1 MNAIPE
7 PRMVAVR
14 IHAPDFG
21 LHGTAALPDLISAS
35 SQGVFMMLR
44 MLFGAQ
50 WDLEIKII
58 VVATPGIKL
67 CPASRAARATLHVF
81 ENG

>member
-1 MNAIPE
+1 
-7 PRMVAVR
+7 
-14 IHAPDFG
+14 
-21 LHGTAALPDLISAS
+21 
-35 SQGVFMMLR
+35 MMLR